1 MSWEAMS
8 AIGTFVTAFIL
19 AAASIAAIV
28 QIKHLRA
35 ANQLTAFLE
44 INRVLNSD
52 EFQAAVAFVFKELPN
67 RLRDGEFVK
76 ELTGTEPLDRRKHP
90 EIWLGDFWDQLG
102 ALIHLG
108 VLEAPLFLAT
118 NMYVCPVH
126 WQKLLPV
133 VEFVRRDD
141 PRIWLE
147 FENLA
152 KLCDK
157 YARKLSIGA
166 PWTVR
171 LKHPSAEQAAGR

>member
-1 MSWEAMS
+1 MSWEAVT
-8 AIGTFVTAFIL
+8 ATATLVTAFVL

-35 ANQLTAFLE
+35 ANQLNAFLE

-67 RLRDGEFVK
+67 RLRDEEFVK
-76 ELTGTEPLDRRKHP
+76 ELTGTDPLDRRQQP
-90 EIWLGDFWDQLG
+90 EIWLGDLWDQLG
-102 ALIHLG
+102 ALIHLE
-108 VLEAPLFLAT
+108 VLEAPLFLAS

-126 WQKLLPV
+126 WQRLLPV

-152 KLCDK
+152 NLCDN

-171 LKHPSAEQAAGR
+171 LKHPNAE

>member
-1 MSWEAMS
+1 MTAT
-8 AIGTFVTAFIL
+8 GTLVTAFIL
-19 AAASIAAIV
+19 AVASIAAVV

-35 ANQLTAFLE
+35 ANQLAAFLE

-52 EFQAAVAFVFKELPN
+52 EFQAAVAFVFRELPN
-67 RLRDGEFVK
+67 RLRDEEFRN
-76 ELTGTEPLDRRKHP
+76 ELTGTDPLDRRKHP

-118 NMYVCPVH
+118 NMYVCPAH
-126 WQKLLPV
+126 WQRLLPV
-133 VEFVRRDD
+133 VELIRRDD

-152 KLCDK
+152 KLCNN

-171 LKHPSAEQAAGR
+171 LKHPSAE